1 MFGACQE
8 LKNPWNDNKPV
19 KISRDG
25 QVKRTHTHKLNVVQI
40 FTTVVYQ
47 NWCTLLSYG
56 RMVYFPRMRVYCSWW

>member
-25 QVKRTHTHKLNVVQI
+25 QVNTHSTHTHKLNVVQI

-47 NWCTLLSYG
+47 NWCTFVELWAYG
-56 RMVYFPRMRVYCSWW
+56 LFSKNACIL